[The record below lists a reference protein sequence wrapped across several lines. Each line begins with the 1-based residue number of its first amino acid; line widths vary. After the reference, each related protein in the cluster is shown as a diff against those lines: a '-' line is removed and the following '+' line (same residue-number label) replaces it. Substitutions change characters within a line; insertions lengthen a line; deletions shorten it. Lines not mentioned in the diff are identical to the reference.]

1 MAIQVSLS
9 IYGQDQNDW
18 NRPAGLTK
26 SFPTQGISVEALSP
40 AVNYSGVACNTI
52 ISVLPTGLNVN
63 PKKYYTPTATATV
76 ITACNA

>member
-1 MAIQVSLS
+1 MALQVSLS

-26 SFPTQGISVEALSP
+26 SFPTQGISVQALSP
-40 AVNYSGVACNTI
+40 AANYSGVACNTI
-52 ISVLPTGLNVN
+52 IMVAPTGLQTK
-63 PKKYYTPTATATV
+63 PTKYYTPTATATV